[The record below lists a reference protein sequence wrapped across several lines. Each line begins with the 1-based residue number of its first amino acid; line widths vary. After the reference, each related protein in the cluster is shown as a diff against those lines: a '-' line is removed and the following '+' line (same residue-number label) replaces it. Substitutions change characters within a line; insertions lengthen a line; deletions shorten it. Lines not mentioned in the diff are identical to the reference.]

1 MDIQNNKI
9 TLTNDEIILFNSLMK
24 NEDINFFLYFHSDIG
39 SNKLLAIEDTKKGK
53 NYLTDDRTAA
63 KNLFNKFCGTDCN
76 DISQCT
82 IEGPITYAARC
93 AVSKSIT
100 NEFPEDK
107 VDKSRLLEILK
118 TMIDPAQ
125 HEKLIKENEIK
136 NTKKEKQVEKNKQEN
151 TIISE
156 KNETENTQNADKK
169 SKTTKN
175 NKITLTDGEIRL
187 FNSLMK
193 DEKVTFHIYNDSNT
207 GSSNHAILV
216 KSNDKNLIGYQN
228 YFSKEETKK
237 IQSFFGKF
245 RGNDWNQISKMTMVN
260 GFFTTMPT
268 CSVDKSITRALIN
281 GMENNVRMDDKRIS
295 KVQLFNL
302 LKPMI
307 DPAQHE
313 ELIKENEIKDV
324 EEEKQ
329 VEKNKQENTIISEK
343 NETENTQNAD
353 KKSDTTED
361 SKFLEDVTKFLK
373 EKGEKNPK
381 LKPIIDQIL
390 ALLKKLFTTPNTQQ
404 TFTSSEGQNKQN
416 NSKQA

>member
-1 MDIQNNKI
+1 MDIQ
-9 TLTNDEIILFNSLMK
+9 
-24 NEDINFFLYFHSDIG
+24 
-39 SNKLLAIEDTKKGK
+39 
-53 NYLTDDRTAA
+53 
-63 KNLFNKFCGTDCN
+63 
-76 DISQCT
+76 
-82 IEGPITYAARC
+82 
-93 AVSKSIT
+93 
-100 NEFPEDK
+100 
-107 VDKSRLLEILK
+107 
-118 TMIDPAQ
+118 
-125 HEKLIKENEIK
+125 
-136 NTKKEKQVEKNKQEN
+136 
-151 TIISE
+151 
-156 KNETENTQNADKK
+156 
-169 SKTTKN
+169 N

-245 RGNDWNQISKMTMVN
+245 MGNDGNQISNMTMVN

-281 GMENNVRMDDKRIS
+281 GMENNFRMDDKRIS

-307 DPAQHE
+307 NPAQHE
-313 ELIKENEIKDV
+313 KLVKESEIKDAK
-324 EEEKQ
+324 EEKQ

-353 KKSDTTED
+353 KKSDTTKDAE
-361 SKFLEDVTKFLK
+361 FLEYATKFLK

-381 LKPIIDQIL
+381 LKYIIDKIL
-390 ALLKKLFTTPNTQQ
+390 ALLKKLFATPNTQQ
-404 TFTSSEGQNKQN
+404 TFTSMDDKNIENITKKKNNKYYK
-416 NSKQA
+416 ST